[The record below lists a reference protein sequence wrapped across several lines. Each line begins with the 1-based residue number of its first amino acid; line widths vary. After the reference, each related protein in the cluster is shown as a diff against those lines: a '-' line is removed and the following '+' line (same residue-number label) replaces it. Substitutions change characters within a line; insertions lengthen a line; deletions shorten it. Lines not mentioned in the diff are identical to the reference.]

1 MVGDGTGS
9 GGVFVGAI
17 GSGRVFVG
25 AMEAVGCSSVGAMVV
40 MDGVV
45 FVNAFFRFLRRS
57 RRRLAG
63 FLVAD
68 W

>member
-1 MVGDGTGS
+1 MVGDGVGS
-9 GGVFVGAI
+9 GGVLVGA
-17 GSGRVFVG
+17 VG
-25 AMEAVGCSSVGAMVV
+25 AGGGSSVGAMVV
-40 MDGVV
+40 MDGGV